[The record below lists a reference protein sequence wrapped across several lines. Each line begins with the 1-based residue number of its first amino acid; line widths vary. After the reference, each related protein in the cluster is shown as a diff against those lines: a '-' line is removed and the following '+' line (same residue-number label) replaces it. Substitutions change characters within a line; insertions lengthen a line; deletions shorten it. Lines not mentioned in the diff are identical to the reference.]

1 MHLTFAGLWMGALAM
16 TGAAAAV
23 IFPVVKAL
31 DPSLPEYAAYSGP
44 HWRLAAGH
52 VASRIFL
59 ISDAVQL
66 GCIIIT
72 GLTLGVIALSVE
84 AWAKPIVTGLRII
97 ALLAAVSLM
106 TYSFAFLG
114 PRMNTNM
121 VSYWDA
127 AKTGDNESALAYQ
140 QAFDEDHPT
149 ASRVMVGS
157 FLCAL
162 LLTTSGAFA
171 ASGAASRT
179 ASPVSANIR
188 TLEEPSLSR
197 GKQLK

>member
-31 DPSLPEYAAYSGP
+31 NPSLPDYTAYTGP

-59 ISDAVQL
+59 ISDVVTL

-84 AWAKPIVTGLRII
+84 AWTKPVITGLRII
-97 ALLAAVSLM
+97 ALLAAISLM

-114 PRMNTNM
+114 KRMNLNLTN
-121 VSYWDA
+121 YWESA
-127 AKTGDNESALAYQ
+127 RTGDNESALVYQ
-140 QAFDEDHPT
+140 QAFDKDHPT

-171 ASGAASRT
+171 ASGTSNRIN
-179 ASPVSANIR
+179 SPETSNKR
-188 TLEEPSLSR
+188 TLEEPSLSK
-197 GKQLK
+197 GKLK

>member
-1 MHLTFAGLWMGALAM
+1 MGALAM

-31 DPSLPEYAAYSGP
+31 DPSLPEYAAYTGP

-72 GLTLGVIALSVE
+72 GLTLGVIALTAD
-84 AWAKPIVTGLRII
+84 AWAKPIVTALRII
-97 ALLAAVSLM
+97 SLLAAISILA
-106 TYSFAFLG
+106 YSFAFLG
-114 PRMNTNM
+114 PRMNLNL
-121 VSYWDA
+121 VNYWDA
-127 AKTGDNESALAYQ
+127 AKTGDNEAALVYQ
-140 QAFDEDHPT
+140 QAFDKDHPT

-171 ASGAASRT
+171 ASGASNRNTPPRT
-179 ASPVSANIR
+179 STKR
-188 TLEEPSLSR
+188 TLEEPSLSK

>member
-1 MHLTFAGLWMGALAM
+1 M

-23 IFPVVKAL
+23 IFPVVKTL
-31 DPSLPEYAAYSGP
+31 DPTLPEYAAYTGP

-72 GLTLGVIALSVE
+72 GLTLGVIALSAE

-97 ALLAAVSLM
+97 SLLAAISLM

-121 VSYWDA
+121 VNYWDA
-127 AKTGDNESALAYQ
+127 AKTGDNESALAHQ
-140 QAFDEDHPT
+140 QAFDKDHPT

-162 LLTTSGAFA
+162 LLNTSGAFA
-171 ASGAASRT
+171 ASGASNRNPLT
-179 ASPVSANIR
+179 GTSAKR
-188 TLEEPSLSR
+188 TLEEPSLSKD
-197 GKQLK
+197 KQLR